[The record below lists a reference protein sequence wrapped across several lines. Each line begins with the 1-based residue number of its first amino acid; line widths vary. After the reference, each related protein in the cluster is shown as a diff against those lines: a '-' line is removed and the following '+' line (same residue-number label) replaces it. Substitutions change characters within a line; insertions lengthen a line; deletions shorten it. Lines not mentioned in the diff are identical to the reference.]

1 MTREGREVWAK
12 RVERWRDSGLTLK
25 EFAAEIGVN
34 ANTLAGWRWRLSSR
48 EAVAPVAER
57 RVPAFLEI
65 VAPVEEHDADEGS
78 ATAAAAPGVEPLEV
92 VLRSGHLVRV
102 PATFDEGA
110 LRRVVAVLEAR

>member
-34 ANTLAGWRWRLSSR
+34 ANTLAGWRWRLSSQ
-48 EAVAPVAER
+48 EAVAPVASR
-57 RVPAFLEI
+57 APAFLEI
-65 VAPVEEHDADEGS
+65 VAPVEDASEDEGS
-78 ATAAAAPGVEPLEV
+78 AAEAAAPGMEPLEV
-92 VLRSGHLVRV
+92 VLRSGHRVRV
-102 PATFDEGA
+102 PARFDEAA

>member
-48 EAVAPVAER
+48 DGVSPVASGLRAPTVTPAVAPE
-57 RVPAFLEI
+57 
-65 VAPVEEHDADEGS
+65 
-78 ATAAAAPGVEPLEV
+78 VEPLEI
-92 VLRSGHLVRV
+92 VLRSGHCVRV
-102 PATFDEGA
+102 PARFDEAA
-110 LRRVVAVLEAR
+110 LRRVVAALEAR